1 MSDCSGNVVCNA
13 NVVCTGDKCNLIEEC
28 AEKKC
33 CKQMESIKLYSQ
45 EECSSIDG
53 IWHANGE
60 CTKKTGGSYSW
71 DNRSKLCDPKL
82 CDPKLCDPKLC
93 DPKLCDPKLCDPK
106 LCEPK
111 VATLATHKLG
121 KPCPDGRI
129 QIYTKDECD
138 MLGGNW
144 YENGECL
151 KKTGGSYSWDNRP
164 VNSKPSE
171 YNVQVSLHDANH
183 EYKMAKSVTVSDSS
197 GNVLYTTD
205 PVIRAQK
212 LNSVSLAGG
221 LKDK

>member
-1 MSDCSGNVVCNA
+1 MSDCSGNVICNVNA
-13 NVVCTGDKCNLIEEC
+13 VEEC
-28 AEKKC
+28 GMAKC
-33 CKQMESIKLYSQ
+33 CKQIEKIKLYSQ

-71 DNRSKLCDPKL
+71 DNRTTNSKLCDPKL

-93 DPKLCDPKLCDPK
+93 DPKLCDQKPCDP
-106 LCEPK
+106 
-111 VATLATHKLG
+111 KLG
-121 KPCPDGRI
+121 KPCPEGRI
-129 QIYTKDECD
+129 QLYTKDECD

-151 KKTGGSYSWDNRP
+151 KKTGGSFSWDNRP
-164 VNSKPSE
+164 TTSKPAE
-171 YNVQVSLHDANH
+171 YNVQISLVDSNH
-183 EYKMAKSVTVSDSS
+183 EYKTAKSVTVSDSY

-205 PVIRAQK
+205 PSVKAQK
-212 LNSVSLAGG
+212 LNGVSLAGG